1 MPMPARPLHA
11 VLLPPGPAL
20 LPILAAALDGG
31 PAILPLDPAAPAE
44 VLRRQLAALAPDA
57 VVDVDGLHKLDAG
70 AGRPDDA
77 AAEADNETAEA
88 AKEADDDVAVVVA
101 TSGSTGP
108 PKGVELTAA
117 ALRQSAAATLQQ
129 LGADP
134 GQRWLC
140 CLPTSN
146 IAGLQVLV
154 RSLLAGSSPEF
165 GRFDPASLAASSADF
180 VSVVPTM
187 LLRALDAGSD
197 LRRFEEVLVGG
208 AAADPALVA
217 RARAAGVRVVTTY
230 GMTETAGGCVYDG
243 VPLPGVQVTVD
254 DQARI
259 WLAGAVLAR
268 GYRRDPARSAA
279 AFVDDWYRTEDRGR
293 LEPDGRLTVLGRLD
307 DIVVSGG
314 VNVSLPAV
322 AATLAGH
329 PDVADAA
336 AFARPDAVWGQRIV
350 AVVVPGDRR
359 PDLAELR
366 SFVAATAGAAAAP
379 RDLVLVAALP
389 LLPGGKLDRQ
399 ALAGLAPS
407 PAEPAL

>member
-1 MPMPARPLHA
+1 MPARPLHA

-57 VVDVDGLHKLDAG
+57 VVDADGLHKLDAD
-70 AGRPDDA
+70 AGQPGDA
-77 AAEADNETAEA
+77 AAEEAEA
-88 AKEADDDVAVVVA
+88 EGEDDVAVVVA

-129 LGADP
+129 LGADR

-197 LRRFEEVLVGG
+197 LRRFEAVLVGG

-243 VPLPGVQVTVD
+243 VPLPDVQVTVD

-268 GYRRDPARSAA
+268 GYRRAPARSAA
-279 AFVDDWYRTEDRGR
+279 AFIDGWYRTEDRGR

-314 VNVSLPAV
+314 VNVSLPVV
-322 AATLAGH
+322 AAALAGH
-329 PDVADAA
+329 PDVADAT
-336 AFARPDAVWGQRIV
+336 AFARPDAEWGQRIV

-399 ALAGLAPS
+399 ALAGLNPS
-407 PAEPAL
+407 PAEPAP